1 MTDELL
7 IEKFL
12 KGQTDAF
19 NTLVWRWEKPLYNFI
34 LRYLGDSDKAKD
46 VLQNTFIRAYKSL
59 PKLKDR
65 SRFATWIYQIALN
78 QCHDCWK
85 ASQSGHLNL
94 SELDNDDPDKKYE
107 RLTLIDSAHGPEK
120 SAHNNDLAEYLR
132 RALMLIPEEQ
142 RVVIIMKEYH
152 GLKFTEIEAI
162 LQVPINT
169 VKSRL
174 YYGLSAMQK
183 IFKQWGLDRED
194 LRYEV

>member
-12 KGQTDAF
+12 SGQTDAF

-34 LRYLGDSDKAKD
+34 LRYLGDSDQAKD

-59 PKLKDR
+59 PKLKDH
-65 SRFATWIYQIALN
+65 SRFSTWIYQIALN

-85 ASQSGHLNL
+85 SRKSGFLNL
-94 SELDNDDPDKKYE
+94 SDLENNERENKREHLSMVDP
-107 RLTLIDSAHGPEK
+107 AHGPEK
-120 SAHNNDLAEYLR
+120 IKNNAELADYLR
-132 RALMLIPEEQ
+132 QALQMIPEEQ

-162 LQVPINT
+162 LQVPLNT

-174 YYGLSAMQK
+174 YYGLTALQK
-183 IFKQWGLDRED
+183 VFVQWGLDRED
-194 LRYEV
+194 LRFEM